1 MAGELIRREALER
14 IIHRAAELQAGEH
27 DIGEGLTEPDVLAL
41 GQEVGIPPRYLRQAL
56 LEERTR
62 GGVAPE
68 HGVVA
73 WVAGPVALTADR
85 VVPGDAAAVERVL
98 TGWMEREE
106 SLQVKRRQPDRTSWE
121 PRVGAVASIQRALGA
136 GGRSFALAHAT
147 EVAAR
152 VVPRAPHGQRARPA
166 HPAAVGRGW
175 SGRLRRGARCRD
187 TGAGRARAVG
197 APAAARHL
205 GGGARRG
212 APPPPRQRAHR
223 HGARAGARPAGAW
236 RDPAGPRARGN
247 AAERVR
253 APRRRDPQDL
263 RDHLSGP

>member
-62 GGVAPE
+62 SGVAPE

-73 WVAGPVALTADR
+73 WVAGPVALTTDR

-121 PRVGAVASIQRALGA
+121 PRVGAVA
-136 GGRSFALAHAT
+136 AT
-147 EVAAR
+147 SVACASAKLLPPAPSARWAR
-152 VVPRAPHGQRARPA
+152 V
-166 HPAAVGRGW
+166 
-175 SGRLRRGARCRD
+175 
-187 TGAGRARAVG
+187 
-197 APAAARHL
+197 
-205 GGGARRG
+205 
-212 APPPPRQRAHR
+212 
-223 HGARAGARPAGAW
+223 AGASHSRT
-236 RDPAGPRARGN
+236 
-247 AAERVR
+247 
-253 APRRRDPQDL
+253 PRRSRP
-263 RDHLSGP
+263 RW